1 MYTYSYFGVDLK
13 QYPHRDFTFIY
24 FYCKRDKFNE
34 GSDFEATHKST
45 VLFI

>member
-1 MYTYSYFGVDLK
+1 MYDYSYFNLK
-13 QYPHRDFTFIY
+13 QYPQRDFTFIY

-45 VLFI
+45 ALFI